1 MFAHIFAWYTVSM
14 NMKKQSNFK
23 YFVLFTAA
31 ALLLAACLFPAPK
44 SLAEERLWDV
54 EEDGG
59 VPEATPAPDY
69 APMPAASA
77 ARGEHAE
84 NLYEA
89 ELHVARDAKS
99 LSGKLR
105 FTYTNRTADVLY
117 VIKLR
122 LHANDVAPGSLKVN
136 SVSVN
141 GERSYYTLDG
151 EKESMLTVPL
161 PLEIKN
167 GEEAEIFLTFDL
179 TFPETGNRFGI
190 NTTGVML
197 GNFLPIAAVY
207 EDGAWRNDRYIDE
220 GDAFFSETADY
231 RIVLTYP
238 DDHTVAH
245 TGSMLEER
253 QDNVYEKSRYI
264 TASRS
269 RDFAL
274 ALIPDGETASA
285 EALNGRVGVRAVT
298 ANEKTAAFA
307 AEAAAKAIDFFS
319 TKIGLYPYTDFAVV
333 PFDRTGGMEYPGL
346 VMVSERYFRDSYREM
361 GELVIFHEA
370 AHQWF
375 YALVGSDQI
384 NAPWLDESLVEFLGF
399 RCYAELYGE
408 EVAEKLW
415 QERFIDYP
423 GTRRTARLD
432 ADLYAF
438 EHDGYF
444 MTVYA
449 HGAALYRAL
458 YEELGED
465 TFYGALR
472 IYFDANSFS
481 VADMDDLIAAFEEA
495 SGRDLTAWFEERMAA
510 EYRF

>member
-14 NMKKQSNFK
+14 NMKKQISFK
-23 YFVLFTAA
+23 YLALMLA
-31 ALLLAACLFPAPK
+31 ALLLPAVLLFPAPK
-44 SLAEERLWDV
+44 SLAEERLWNV
-54 EEDGG
+54 EEEGG

-69 APMPAASA
+69 APAPAPSAS
-77 ARGEHAE
+77 RGEHAE

-89 ELHVARDAKS
+89 ELHIARDAKS

-105 FTYTNRTADVLY
+105 LTYTNRTADVLY
-117 VIKLR
+117 VIRLR
-122 LHANDVAPGSLKVN
+122 LHANDVAPGALTVKT
-136 SVSVN
+136 VSVN

-151 EKESMLTVPL
+151 EKKSMLTVPL
-161 PLEIKN
+161 PLEIKP
-167 GEEAEIFLTFDL
+167 GEEAEVFLTFDL
-179 TFPETGNRFGI
+179 AFPETGDRFGI

-207 EDGAWRNDRYIDE
+207 EDGAWRNDRYIAE
-220 GDAFFSETADY
+220 GDAFYSETADY

-238 DDHTVAH
+238 DDYAVVH
-245 TGSMLEER
+245 TGCMLEER
-253 QDNVYEKSRYI
+253 QDNVYEKSCYI

-274 ALIPDGETASA
+274 ALIPDGEMAA
-285 EALNGRVGVRAVT
+285 AQALNGRVSVRA
-298 ANEKTAAFA
+298 AAESEKKAAFA

-319 TKIGLYPYTDFAVV
+319 AKIGLYPYTDFAVV

-346 VMVSERYFRDSYREM
+346 VMVSERYFKDSYREM

-408 EVAEKLW
+408 EAAEKLW
-415 QERFIDYP
+415 QERFIDYRSTP
-423 GTRRTARLD
+423 RASRLD

-449 HGAALYRAL
+449 HGAALYKAL
-458 YEELGED
+458 YEELGAD

-481 VADMDDLIAAFEEA
+481 LADRDDLLAAFEEA

-510 EYRF
+510 EYTF

>member
-1 MFAHIFAWYTVSM
+1 M
-14 NMKKQSNFK
+14 NMKKRLHSN
-23 YFVLFTAA
+23 YLLLTLAVLALAA
-31 ALLLAACLFPAPK
+31 ALLFHGRS
-44 SLAEERLWDV
+44 SLAEERLWGV
-54 EEDGG
+54 MEEGG
-59 VPEATPAPDY
+59 TPEATPAPDY
-69 APMPAASA
+69 APIPAASA
-77 ARGEHAE
+77 SRGEHAE

-89 ELHVARDAKS
+89 ELKVDRAGKR
-99 LSGKLR
+99 LEGKLR
-105 FTYTNRTADVLY
+105 LTYTNRTADVLY

-122 LHANDVAPGSLKVN
+122 LHANDAAPGSLKIK
-136 SVSVN
+136 SVAVN

-167 GEEAEIFLTFDL
+167 GEEAEVFLTFDL
-179 TFPETGNRFGI
+179 VFPETGDRFGI
-190 NTTGVML
+190 NDTGVML

-207 EDGAWRNDRYIDE
+207 EDGAWRNDRYISE
-220 GDAFFSETADY
+220 GDAFYSETADY

-245 TGSMLEER
+245 TGRRIEESR
-253 QDNVYEKSRYI
+253 DNVYERSCYI
-264 TASRS
+264 TAARA

-274 ALIPDGETASA
+274 ALIPEGKKA
-285 EALNGRVGVRAVT
+285 EAPALGGRVTVHAVT
-298 ANEKTAAFA
+298 ASESSAAFA
-307 AEAAAKAIDFFS
+307 AETAAKAIDFFS
-319 TKIGLYPYTDFAVV
+319 AKIGLYPYTDFSLV

-346 VMVSERYFRDSYREM
+346 VMIASRYLRESYREM

-384 NAPWLDESLVEFLGF
+384 NDPWLDESLVEFLGF
-399 RCYAELYGE
+399 RCYADVHGE
-408 EVAEKLW
+408 EAAEELW
-415 QERFIDYP
+415 QERFADYRSTP
-423 GTRRTARLD
+423 RTSRLD

-438 EHDGYF
+438 EQEGYF

-449 HGAALYRAL
+449 HGAALYKAL
-458 YEELGED
+458 YEELGAD